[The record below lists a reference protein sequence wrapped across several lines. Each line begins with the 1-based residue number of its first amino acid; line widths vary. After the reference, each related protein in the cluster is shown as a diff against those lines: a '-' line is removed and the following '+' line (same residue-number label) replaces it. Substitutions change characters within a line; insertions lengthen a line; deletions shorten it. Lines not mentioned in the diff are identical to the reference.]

1 MIETITTYIVGSLM
15 GLAILIGALISTG
28 VVLAFYGYG
37 VWLIGYGIWRMAR
50 AGWQGLTR

>member
-1 MIETITTYIVGSLM
+1 MIETIITYIVGGFM

-37 VWLIGYGIWRMAR
+37 IWLVGYSVWKMAR
-50 AGWQGLTR
+50 AGWRAIQ

>member
-1 MIETITTYIVGSLM
+1 MIETITTYIVGGLM

-50 AGWQGLTR
+50 AGWRAIQ